1 MGAAAM
7 STEKPGPWE
16 AAMRAAAGYGSIPRM
31 KPYGNRSGV
40 CIHEI
45 HAEIAEY
52 RLAHDGIK
60 PELLAYLAGIGAA
73 HG

>member
-1 MGAAAM
+1 M
-7 STEKPGPWE
+7 SALPDSGWFPDPSRKWMEPC
-16 AAMRAAAGYGSIPRM
+16 RATFRM
-31 KPYGNRSGV
+31 KPYPNRSGV

-52 RLAHDGIK
+52 RLSHDGIK